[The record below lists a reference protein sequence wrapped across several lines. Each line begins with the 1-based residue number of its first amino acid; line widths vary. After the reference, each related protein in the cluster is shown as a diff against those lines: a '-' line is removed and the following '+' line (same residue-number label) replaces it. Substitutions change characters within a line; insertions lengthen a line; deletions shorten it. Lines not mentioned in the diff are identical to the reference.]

1 MTGADDGID
10 GRIGDRGVR
19 PTPPFPVLEPIGG
32 RVGRTRDGEYCLPL
46 GEGGL
51 ARIGGNMNP
60 LDDEDPEGCSDS
72 LLVMMYASS
81 PGRRRGRGRG
91 LSSGE
96 AEI

>member
-1 MTGADDGID
+1 
-10 GRIGDRGVR
+10 
-19 PTPPFPVLEPIGG
+19 
-32 RVGRTRDGEYCLPL
+32 
-46 GEGGL
+46 
-51 ARIGGNMNP
+51 MNP

-96 AEI
+96 AVRDGKQRRRLSIHGDVPGWVEVLSTLSNATRAFVPAAYEN